1 MNAFERPD
9 ARTANTDCR
18 AIPVV
23 DLGPLIRGEKDAIE
37 KITAPWRDAC
47 ENLGFLCVIN
57 HGVDAR
63 LIEDMETQSRRFH
76 DDLSVDQKMQ
86 VRVTK
91 D

>member
-1 MNAFERPD
+1 MGDIREITGLKEVESMNAFERPD

-47 ENLGFLCVIN
+47 ENLGFLCV
-57 HGVDAR
+57 
-63 LIEDMETQSRRFH
+63 SK
-76 DDLSVDQKMQ
+76 SWC
-86 VRVTK
+86 
-91 D
+91 